1 MTEGLVKLLAFNMH
15 VIHFMEF
22 FGSDLGKLEYGK
34 HLVSTAT
41 ELKVRP
47 YETFTKPLRKPLRN
61 LS

>member
-41 ELKVRP
+41 ELKVR
-47 YETFTKPLRKPLRN
+47 TLTKPFITCAHCR
-61 LS
+61 